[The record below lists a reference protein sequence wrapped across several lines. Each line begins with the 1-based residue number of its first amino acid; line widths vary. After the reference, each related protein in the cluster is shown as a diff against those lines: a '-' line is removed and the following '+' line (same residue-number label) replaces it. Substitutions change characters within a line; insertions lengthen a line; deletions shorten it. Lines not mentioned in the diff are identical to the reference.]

1 MANSAA
7 LVQDLRPKS
16 GLQKFWAKFKL
27 DWQLHLMMLIPFLYI
42 LLFEYFPSYGLMIA
56 FKEYS
61 PRKGILG
68 SEWIGLDNLRAF
80 FSYYG
85 WTNLVVNTV
94 ALSMYSLV
102 ITFPLPII
110 LALIIHVYSGKTLK
124 KVAQNIS
131 YIPHF
136 ISLVVMIGIL
146 NTVLNPVSGFLGYI
160 NKALGNLAYED
171 IRSSKEAFRHLYVWS
186 GAWQGTGWGAI
197 IYVSALSAVPDELH
211 EAAKLDGASRLRRV
225 FAVDLPT
232 ILPTVCIMLILR
244 FGGIMSVGYEKAW
257 LMQKAQ
263 NLDVSEIISTYVYKK
278 GLQSGR
284 FGFGTAV
291 GLLNTGINTVLT
303 LLVNGI
309 VDALSDGEMSLF

>member
-16 GLQKFWAKFKL
+16 GLQKFWSKFKL
-27 DWQLHLMMLIPFLYI
+27 NWQLHLMMLVPFAYI

-94 ALSMYSLV
+94 ALSLYSLAV
-102 ITFPLPII
+102 TFPLPII

-131 YIPHF
+131 YVPHF
-136 ISLVVMIGIL
+136 ISLVVMVGIL

-160 NKALGNLAYED
+160 NKAMGNLSYED
-171 IRSSKEAFRHLYVWS
+171 IRSTKEAFRHLFVWS

-197 IYVSALSAVPDELH
+197 IYVSALSAVPEELH
-211 EAAKLDGASRLRRV
+211 EAAKLDGTSRLRRV

-257 LMQKAQ
+257 LMQREQ
-263 NLDVSEIISTYVYKK
+263 NIDVSEIISTYVYKQ
-278 GLQSGR
+278 GLRSGR

-291 GLLNTGINTVLT
+291 GLLNTAINTVLT